1 MGAVALGMS
10 LAGPALGV
18 AAADTSEPDSAS
30 VSADSSPAGAAS
42 PVAGGDLSD
51 HTLAG
56 VILREAN
63 LAGVHLSRSDLR
75 GLDLIGA
82 NLTGVFW
89 RNTTCPDGRKTDT
102 GCSALP
108 GVSAVMVDPV
118 VVQLNSDVLES
129 RVW

>member
-1 MGAVALGMS
+1 MSRRVGRSVRVGVGAVALGMS

-30 VSADSSPAGAAS
+30 VLADSSPAGAGRATGSGSSAAPAS
-42 PVAGGDLSD
+42 TRVGRLAAG
-51 HTLAG
+51 
-56 VILREAN
+56 RAN
-63 LAGVHLSRSDLR
+63 LT
-75 GLDLIGA
+75 GA

-89 RNTTCPDGRKTDT
+89 RNTPCPDGKKTDT

-108 GVSAVMVDPV
+108 GVSAVVVDPV
-118 VVQLNSDVLES
+118 VVQLNSDGLES